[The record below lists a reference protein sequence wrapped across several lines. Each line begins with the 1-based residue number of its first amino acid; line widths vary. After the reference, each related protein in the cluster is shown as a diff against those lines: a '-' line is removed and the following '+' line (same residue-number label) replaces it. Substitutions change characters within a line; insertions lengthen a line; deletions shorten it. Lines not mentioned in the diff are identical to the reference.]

1 MEREK
6 TRVRTFLN
14 ELVANRKIFSR
25 DIDTLKQMVKEK
37 SQKLKNVTQ
46 GIDDDPKGLLSDIN
60 PSPR

>member
-1 MEREK
+1 LEREK

-46 GIDDDPKGLLSDIN
+46 GIDDDP
-60 PSPR
+60 